1 MGTPMYVTFLMVK
14 LNPYKKYTRSIAILF
29 MVCSAVKQCIML
41 TAHAASVWNY
51 RLFFDP
57 NTFRLRDV
65 STADWNSKPYLV
77 NRLTDRDLWLNVD
90 WTTIVMWFLP
100 PAWVIICAAQVYN
113 THLQFK
119 IGRYV
124 VRQCDA
130 KGAAQAK
137 EEPKASP
144 TLLQTL
150 PRLRWHLLRLRRLLP
165 PTAFPQMCSSV
176 RFQFGSNASRS
187 LPRHRHKCVE
197 LGGTAEQPLPV

>member
-1 MGTPMYVTFLMVK
+1 M
-14 LNPYKKYTRSIAILF
+14 
-29 MVCSAVKQCIML
+29 
-41 TAHAASVWNY
+41 WNY

-65 STADWNSKPYLV
+65 STAEWNKDPYLI

-130 KGAAQAK
+130 DGAKAK
-137 EEPKASP
+137 DAEKAP
-144 TLLQTL
+144 PLGPVLLQTQAKQAKT
-150 PRLRWHLLRLRRLLP
+150 PSTDVAKVAATSP
-165 PTAFPQMCSSV
+165 EAKVSTNV
-176 RFQFGSNASRS
+176 
-187 LPRHRHKCVE
+187 
-197 LGGTAEQPLPV
+197 